1 MTAKVCILVIGILAN
16 VVLVTSCGG
25 VDLLR
30 CTLLCCYKKKCQ
42 IDDIGDLLDCC
53 CPQGDGGKR
62 SLDEYDMTESSQT
75 PRSPGLLRQSR
86 GRDKLNDQV
95 KLDTLEKFMNR
106 RLNPKKD
113 SYIYIGFHYVPKRG
127 EPIDS
132 SLMLS

>member
-1 MTAKVCILVIGILAN
+1 SQLFNYKQTLELDRSSDRRMTAKVCILVIGILAN

-62 SLDEYDMTESSQT
+62 SLDEYDMTESIPLCSKA
-75 PRSPGLLRQSR
+75 RRANRFLFDAELR
-86 GRDKLNDQV
+86 
-95 KLDTLEKFMNR
+95 
-106 RLNPKKD
+106 
-113 SYIYIGFHYVPKRG
+113 
-127 EPIDS
+127 
-132 SLMLS
+132 